1 MRDLYIDNKR
11 IDLASYI
18 ANNGTTAGTSASA
31 RPCPGSCPRTPCT
44 SSGEGL
50 SASSA
55 CHVGRRAVT
64 GGLKLMCVIWVSSGC
79 HAKHSFCDSNPC
91 KNGGT
96 CSVSWG
102 TYSCLCPVG
111 FGGKDCRHGE

>member
-1 MRDLYIDNKR
+1 MERLSIW
-11 IDLASYI
+11 A
-18 ANNGTTAGTSASA
+18 
-31 RPCPGSCPRTPCT
+31 C
-44 SSGEGL
+44 SSDSQGKGQQ
-50 SASSA
+50 AA
-55 CHVGRRAVT
+55 VPFHVGWGEVVSWLRLIQVT
-64 GGLKLMCVIWVSSGC
+64 LIPAGC
-79 HAKHSFCDSNPC
+79 HAKHTFCDSSPC